1 MKRPALLFR
10 SIFIASLLLFGA
22 GMASAQ
28 LVLIPDTNMRA
39 WLNMMAPGSVNGTG
53 YLDTQSPALVMPPW
67 VYSVDLNVNWAP
79 SDLTGLQYLQGI
91 EGLTVTY
98 TQPGGSVL
106 PAFPDSL
113 DRIALHGFPGAVLP
127 ALPSSLTKLFLY
139 DCIALGSV
147 PALPSGMEMFQL
159 VRCQQVGALPTL
171 PADLYHMI
179 LEECTNLGGLPPLPG
194 SLSTLAIAS
203 CPLLGPTLSLNAVLW
218 SLELEDLPLL
228 TSVVGTPTIPNVLL
242 RNMPVLSTLP
252 PLVSTCGQGSILIEN
267 VPNLPLPTG
276 PWNAYSIRISNMP
289 WTSLPPTPC
298 AATLSLISLPLG
310 TLPAFPPTLSLLHID
325 SVPATGILNLPAGL
339 MDLHVER
346 SAITEIAAWPD
357 VPEKVVIVNC
367 DQLTTLPSAPLS
379 SPDSVAYVDEVE
391 FRDCPLLAEL
401 PGLFHPLQLTIAG
414 LPLLDS
420 VFTFQQPVG
429 QLLLQDLP
437 ALTYLNALPGGS
449 TDIVDCPLLSC
460 LPPLPDDCSSLPAP
474 YGCLELTNTG
484 VTCFPNYPSW
494 VGTLGVPP
502 TWPPLCNVTTSTC
515 PEVRPVIAGL
525 VFNDL
530 DNDGVWDT
538 GEPPMP
544 NMTVEVGPGG
554 FMGMS
559 NTLGAYEIAADT
571 ATYQVAPLPPQ
582 YHVLTTPVQTT
593 TFSTYLE
600 IDTMDA
606 FGVHQLP
613 NVTDLVAHAT
623 AALPPILGFDRSI
636 TLNVMNTG
644 TVAADATI
652 ELEVDTALD
661 WVSSNVPPT
670 QLIGNIAQWIVPAM
684 VPGSNWTATVQVLT
698 PVTALLGDT
707 THLVFTATTLAA
719 DTTPSD
725 NIVSITEIVVASCDP
740 NDKTVSPDQAT
751 PDEVALGL
759 DLDYTIRFQNTGTWP
774 ASRVVITDTL
784 SEDLDWSSY
793 RFIAS
798 SHACTWYMLG
808 GVLHFVFDPIYLPDS
823 GLDQLASNGFV
834 RFTIQADPGLIN
846 GTEVHNVANI
856 YFDFNAPVITE
867 PAVLVVDE
875 AQGLSRHAP
884 GELVIWPNPAEEW
897 LWVEPPG
904 KGGTIEAWEVFDAQG
919 RKVLHGGSSTGQVGV
934 PVGQLSRGVHLLR
947 VRSAFGTVAIRFI
960 KQ

>member
-414 LPLLDS
+414 LPPTGAS
-420 VFTFQQPVG
+420 VRQAQQ
-429 QLLLQDLP
+429 
-437 ALTYLNALPGGS
+437 
-449 TDIVDCPLLSC
+449 
-460 LPPLPDDCSSLPAP
+460 
-474 YGCLELTNTG
+474 
-484 VTCFPNYPSW
+484 
-494 VGTLGVPP
+494 
-502 TWPPLCNVTTSTC
+502 
-515 PEVRPVIAGL
+515 R
-525 VFNDL
+525 
-530 DNDGVWDT
+530 
-538 GEPPMP
+538 
-544 NMTVEVGPGG
+544 
-554 FMGMS
+554 
-559 NTLGAYEIAADT
+559 
-571 ATYQVAPLPPQ
+571 VA
-582 YHVLTTPVQTT
+582 
-593 TFSTYLE
+593 
-600 IDTMDA
+600 
-606 FGVHQLP
+606 
-613 NVTDLVAHAT
+613 
-623 AALPPILGFDRSI
+623 
-636 TLNVMNTG
+636 
-644 TVAADATI
+644 
-652 ELEVDTALD
+652 
-661 WVSSNVPPT
+661 
-670 QLIGNIAQWIVPAM
+670 
-684 VPGSNWTATVQVLT
+684 
-698 PVTALLGDT
+698 
-707 THLVFTATTLAA
+707 
-719 DTTPSD
+719 
-725 NIVSITEIVVASCDP
+725 
-740 NDKTVSPDQAT
+740 
-751 PDEVALGL
+751 
-759 DLDYTIRFQNTGTWP
+759 
-774 ASRVVITDTL
+774 
-784 SEDLDWSSY
+784 
-793 RFIAS
+793 
-798 SHACTWYMLG
+798 
-808 GVLHFVFDPIYLPDS
+808 
-823 GLDQLASNGFV
+823 
-834 RFTIQADPGLIN
+834 
-846 GTEVHNVANI
+846 
-856 YFDFNAPVITE
+856 
-867 PAVLVVDE
+867 
-875 AQGLSRHAP
+875 
-884 GELVIWPNPAEEW
+884 
-897 LWVEPPG
+897 
-904 KGGTIEAWEVFDAQG
+904 
-919 RKVLHGGSSTGQVGV
+919 
-934 PVGQLSRGVHLLR
+934 
-947 VRSAFGTVAIRFI
+947 
-960 KQ
+960 